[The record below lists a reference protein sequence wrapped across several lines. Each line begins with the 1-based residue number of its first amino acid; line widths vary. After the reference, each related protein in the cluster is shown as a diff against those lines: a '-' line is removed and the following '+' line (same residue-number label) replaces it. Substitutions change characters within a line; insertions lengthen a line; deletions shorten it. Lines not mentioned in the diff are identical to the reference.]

1 MYLKTLKSLYVVL
14 ICSII
19 VYINQEFCEKLYSL
33 NVKKNI
39 LDCKLIEI
47 VYNLQI
53 KIELHEYEFLNCLK
67 ISVFIL

>member
-1 MYLKTLKSLYVVL
+1 MFYY
-14 ICSII
+14 C
-19 VYINQEFCEKLYSL
+19 VYQEFCEKLYSL

-39 LDCKLIEI
+39 LGCKLIEI

-53 KIELHEYEFLNCLK
+53 KIELHDYELLNCLK